1 MGLSMERWD
10 SPSAG
15 SKRCDDNFC
24 YKVKNGRCLTMS
36 QEQSETHNVGSS
48 HVPEESAAEVV
59 PQPVMDCY
67 ECSACGY
74 VYEPRKGDERN
85 KIESGTEF
93 TMLQSTWRCPVC
105 GVPKARFNN
114 IGRAGAASGFKENL
128 KYGFGVN
135 TMTPG
140 QNNLLIVGSL
150 LLSVLFFLSLYSL
163 E

>member
-1 MGLSMERWD
+1 MVQWD

-15 SKRCDDNFC
+15 SKRCDDKFC
-24 YKVKNGRCLTMS
+24 YKVKNDRYLTMS
-36 QEQSETHNVGSS
+36 QEQSETSNVESRVVS
-48 HVPEESAAEVV
+48 IASADESAVGAVS
-59 PQPVMDCY
+59 QPVMDCY

-93 TMLQSTWRCPVC
+93 TALESTWRCPVC

-140 QNNLLIVGSL
+140 QKNLLIFGSL

>member
-1 MGLSMERWD
+1 MPNDLSSTGTDLGTSQDVSSLGTPTSNMSSDKPAADE
-10 SPSAG
+10 SL
-15 SKRCDDNFC
+15 
-24 YKVKNGRCLTMS
+24 KV
-36 QEQSETHNVGSS
+36 
-48 HVPEESAAEVV
+48 VPEPS
-59 PQPVMDCY
+59 MDCY

-85 KIESGTEF
+85 KIASGTEF
-93 TMLQSTWRCPVC
+93 TMLDPTWKCPVC
-105 GVPKARFNN
+105 GVPKSRFNN

-140 QNNLLIVGSL
+140 QKNLLIFGSL
-150 LLSVLFFLSLYSL
+150 LLAVLFFLSLYSL